1 MDSLPYLPKQR
12 AILGCQLRMIAQN
25 NVSLVNKTV
34 ETNDV
39 SNNAWRSI
47 VSANFPTFLLDEWT
61 KFTHISKLFQL
72 VLFIE
77 SLIHRDFPN
86 FLLSNPSTYESYR
99 NFEGSI
105 LVNNASRHFSLFK
118 SVNRE
123 ETRNYNYTSDDEF
136 FSFEFFYFFFF
147 LINSIKRCAS
157 FRTSI
162 TIVWHQIPIVDI
174 TM

>member
-1 MDSLPYLPKQR
+1 
-12 AILGCQLRMIAQN
+12 MIAQN

-47 VSANFPTFLLDEWT
+47 VSANLPTFLLDEWT
-61 KFTHISKLFQL
+61 THISKLFQL

-77 SLIHRDFPN
+77 SLIHRAKIFPT
-86 FLLSNPSTYESYR
+86 FFCLTTYESYR

-105 LVNNASRHFSLFK
+105 LVNNAGRHFSLFK

-123 ETRNYNYTSDDEF
+123 ETRNIIIF
-136 FSFEFFYFFFF
+136 VLLFRIFLFFFFF

-157 FRTSI
+157 FRMSI
-162 TIVWHQIPIVDI
+162 TIVWHEIPIVPSI
-174 TM
+174 